1 MKMME
6 NKMLLTLNKFDIEYL
21 FELLLKENQI
31 LMAKAEM
38 LEEENNRLRSRIRL
52 EAAIDE
58 AEIA

>member
-1 MKMME
+1 MME

-31 LMAKAEM
+31 LLAKAEK
-38 LEEENNRLRSRIRL
+38 LNEENNRLCSRIRL
-52 EAAIDE
+52 ETAIEE

>member
-1 MKMME
+1 MME

-31 LMAKAEM
+31 LIAKAEM
-38 LEEENNRLRSRIRL
+38 LEEENMRLRSRVKL
-52 EAAIDE
+52 AAAIEE

>member
-1 MKMME
+1 MME

-38 LEEENNRLRSRIRL
+38 LEEENNGLRSRIRL
-52 EAAIDE
+52 ETAIEE

>member
-1 MKMME
+1 ME

-31 LMAKAEM
+31 LLAKAEM
-38 LEEENNRLRSRIRL
+38 LEEENQRLRSRISL
-52 EAAIDE
+52 EAAIKE